1 MSACH
6 TYPTKADAIS
16 GFCDEF
22 PDFCE
27 VSDSGI
33 ESVPSDVEKSILLD
47 TLSTNDR
54 NDCDG
59 GFDFDLACPT
69 ACGTPQTTVSATY
82 RVVADAFGGGEE
94 CPYYDG
100 FKMER
105 TCPATPACPVDCV
118 GSWTSPPCPTACGT
132 PASTRNQTWVMTTP
146 AQFGGSCDT
155 GTAPTYSCPATGSCS
170 VTLKYINAVFKEWGQ
185 FICDYS
191 TCGNMVTPKT
201 MPQTTSL
208 KRTTTINPQQYDP
221 IDWAYS
227 TDRGNGGC
235 SQTPINF
242 YWSKKGGELVRDVNF
257 VLRWFSDKYSA
268 GNITPKKYRIWS
280 KRYDSR
286 TVWTLVG
293 DFTTNLDTIVETNWD
308 IGIPSYEYRMEVYE
322 WHPGKN
328 YGCYYYIDRDNSYV
342 YHKDAY
348 YDVALSGYT
357 GNFTVTEIS
366 VSTNNMSIRY
376 DDVEYIQSYEL
387 RGITPENEDV
397 LIYDYDNMNVYYLYS
412 GVHVQ
417 SSAISS
423 STTVK
428 NVYVRLKIGRSTGR
442 GDYIGE
448 THGLSITVGGKQI

>member
-1 MSACH
+1 
-6 TYPTKADAIS
+6 
-16 GFCDEF
+16 
-22 PDFCE
+22 
-27 VSDSGI
+27 
-33 ESVPSDVEKSILLD
+33 
-47 TLSTNDR
+47 
-54 NDCDG
+54 
-59 GFDFDLACPT
+59 
-69 ACGTPQTTVSATY
+69 
-82 RVVADAFGGGEE
+82 
-94 CPYYDG
+94 
-100 FKMER
+100 
-105 TCPATPACPVDCV
+105 
-118 GSWTSPPCPTACGT
+118 
-132 PASTRNQTWVMTTP
+132 
-146 AQFGGSCDT
+146 
-155 GTAPTYSCPATGSCS
+155 
-170 VTLKYINAVFKEWGQ
+170 
-185 FICDYS
+185 
-191 TCGNMVTPKT
+191 
-201 MPQTTSL
+201 
-208 KRTTTINPQQYDP
+208 
-221 IDWAYS
+221 
-227 TDRGNGGC
+227 
-235 SQTPINF
+235 
-242 YWSKKGGELVRDVNF
+242 
-257 VLRWFSDKYSA
+257 
-268 GNITPKKYRIWS
+268 
-280 KRYDSR
+280 
-286 TVWTLVG
+286 
-293 DFTTNLDTIVETNWD
+293 
-308 IGIPSYEYRMEVYE
+308 MEVYE